1 MTLDEKR
8 LPRADVVQH
17 GASNRLLRVADS
29 VVYVNHG
36 IPILAPVDRF
46 RVLHNNQYNEHSQL
60 ISQSTQSVSQLDSQ
74 SISQTLSI

>member
-46 RVLHNNQYNEHSQL
+46 RVLHNNQYNEHNQL

>member
-29 VVYVNHG
+29 VVHVNHG

-46 RVLHNNQYNEHSQL
+46 RVLHNNQYNEHNQL